1 MMDLNLQ
8 KIFEELEVNFSDVE
22 VAGHNCACKGAE
34 EAQ

>member
-22 VAGHNCACKGAE
+22 VTGNNCACKGTTE
-34 EAQ
+34 EQ